1 VCNVAKTKFQVSAA
15 LKANL
20 KVSKSL
26 ISQIKITSGAC
37 LNEYFNQLSKFNVL
51 THTSLCSIKDFHSS

>member
-1 VCNVAKTKFQVSAA
+1 VAKTRFHVSAA

-26 ISQIKITSGAC
+26 ISQIIITSGAC
-37 LNEYFNQLSKFNVL
+37 LKAYFNQLSKFKVL
-51 THTSLCSIKDFHSS
+51 AHTSLCSIIDLSFL